1 MQKMICLSFGLSSEE
16 IEKGKASFQNDNP
29 DAFDLDVIGANEAM
43 MDVRV
48 GDLVDKLECGANI
61 SEIYPEDNEDGGA
74 TAGCRGYRVVMVHT
88 LQRENIIRM
97 MRAFKAVLPEP
108 QDLIFAVITDTARGW
123 TLREYINHLADE
135 HKRMKR
141 R

>member
-16 IEKGKASFQNDNP
+16 IEKGKTSFQNDNP
-29 DAFDLDVIGANEAM
+29 DAPDLVVIGATEAM

-48 GDLVDKLECGANI
+48 GDLLDKWERGGNI
-61 SEIYPEDNEDGGA
+61 RELYTQDNEDGSA
-74 TAGCRGYRVVMVHT
+74 SAGGRGYRVVMVHT
-88 LQRENIIRM
+88 LRHEIVLRV
-97 MRAFKAVLPEP
+97 MRAFKAVLADP

-123 TLREYINHLADE
+123 SLREYLNHLADE
-135 HKRMKR
+135 HKRMQR